1 MDLQTVLATVDSW
14 PVEDRLRLMEAI
26 WDRLIDQGYEP
37 DLTPEMKAELD
48 RRLDALDKKP
58 GAVTP
63 WEVVE
68 ARALERFRQ

>member
-1 MDLQTVLATVDSW
+1 
-14 PVEDRLRLMEAI
+14 MEAI

-37 DLTPEMKAELD
+37 ELPQELKVELD

-58 GAVTP
+58 EAVTP

-68 ARALERFRQ
+68 ARTLERFRQ